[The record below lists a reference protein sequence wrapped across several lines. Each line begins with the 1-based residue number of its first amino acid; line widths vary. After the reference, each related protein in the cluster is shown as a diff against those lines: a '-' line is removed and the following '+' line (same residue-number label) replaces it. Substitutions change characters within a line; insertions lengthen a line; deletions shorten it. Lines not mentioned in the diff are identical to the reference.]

1 MQTPAAAAFEYN
13 MTPRKAESRD
23 NQVGVTQDANAR
35 RTSLIQLEG
44 SIMKTIDVIRRS
56 EHDGTPQERDQAYWL
71 LTAVEQIIEERAN

>member
-35 RTSLIQLEG
+35 RTSLTQLEG
-44 SIMKTIDVIRRS
+44 SIMKTIDVIR
-56 EHDGTPQERDQAYWL
+56 
-71 LTAVEQIIEERAN
+71 